1 MRLGAGVIALLFA
14 CLAQAHERSE
24 STSHWTL
31 AGGELHGVVTA
42 RLREVTRLTVPGDSY
57 ASLAQIFAA
66 HVQRSVAA
74 SVDGVACTQRQAPTL
89 LASVAGYVRVD
100 VRMECPAG
108 DVLALRVDLL
118 FGVAPSHHHF
128 LYVATSGS
136 SREAI
141 LSASEP
147 STHVELHASASGKN
161 DFLQF
166 VGMGID
172 HIATGVDHLA
182 FLLALLVTARTAHQ
196 VLAIVTGFTVGHSIT
211 LSLAVLGVIQ
221 ANRGA
226 VECLIGLTIAMAAAQ
241 NLIRGE
247 REGRVAGMG
256 AAAIAAS
263 LLLIP
268 ADLRPDMPASLV
280 LAIALATGSAV
291 WLASMGLLHSPIDG
305 ARVGAAA
312 DCRASHP
319 ALAGNSEGR
328 TGRATHAGNAD
339 GRGGA
344 AYTLRANGRGVGVFS
359 IPARF
364 AMAAGFGLIHGLGF
378 ASALQDL
385 HLPRPM
391 LLSSLFGFNVGVE
404 IGQLAVVVGAVGLI
418 AVARKLVPITQRR
431 ADMSAAAASATLL
444 AAGIA
449 WFLTRAY

>member
-31 AGGELHGVVTA
+31 VNGDLHGVITA
-42 RLREVTRLTVPGDSY
+42 RTREVTRLTVPGDSY

-74 SVDGVACTQRQAPTL
+74 SVDGVACTQRQTPTL
-89 LASVAGYVRVD
+89 LESEAGYVRVD
-100 VRMECPAG
+100 VRMQCPAG
-108 DVLALRVDLL
+108 NALALKVDVL

-128 LYVATSGS
+128 LYVAAGGS

-147 STHVELHASASGKN
+147 STEVELRASGSRKN
-161 DFLQF
+161 NLLQF
-166 VGMGID
+166 VGMGIE

-182 FLLALLVTARTAHQ
+182 FLLALLITARATRQ

-211 LSLAVLGVIQ
+211 LSLAVLGFIQ

-247 REGRVAGMG
+247 REGRIAGLS

-263 LLLIP
+263 LLLVP
-268 ADLRPDMPASLV
+268 TDLRPDMPASLI

-291 WLASMGLLHSPIDG
+291 WLTSMPRQRPI
-305 ARVGAAA
+305 
-312 DCRASHP
+312 
-319 ALAGNSEGR
+319 
-328 TGRATHAGNAD
+328 
-339 GRGGA
+339 
-344 AYTLRANGRGVGVFS
+344 GVQGEFS

-385 HLPRPM
+385 HLPRAM
-391 LLSSLFGFNVGVE
+391 LLSSLLGFNVGVE
-404 IGQLAVVVGAVGLI
+404 IGQLAVVIAVVGLI
-418 AVARKLVPITQRR
+418 AAVSKLVPVTQRR
-431 ADMSAAAASATLL
+431 AEISAATASAALL
-444 AAGIA
+444 VAGIA
-449 WFLTRAY
+449 WFLTRAYF